1 MYADILQYLFIF
13 LLITPWF
20 LYPVIVTLLA
30 LVKLQLTP
38 KVKDIENPSP
48 QLRISIIIAAYNEE
62 KNIEARI
69 KNILDCEYDKN
80 LIEIIVGSDG
90 SNDNTVAITKKL
102 AKKEK
107 VIKLV
112 ESKQQIGKAF
122 IHNETVLHAT
132 GDILLFTDADTEFDL
147 NFLRN
152 LALRFESNPKIGY
165 ISGRLIFR
173 NRSSTHVTQNSD
185 IFWRFE
191 QWLRYAETV
200 LGIYMAGTGACSA
213 VRSTLF
219 VPLSATGDT
228 DSITPMD
235 VVSQGYKCFHEPNA
249 IAYDEYPETE
259 KREFNAR
266 VRISSKNILAR
277 VQRWNLWVMF
287 KRPIY
292 AITLIAHKY
301 LRWFFPLIFILLTI
315 FAIAVQTKLLL
326 SYLVIGG
333 GFLFFFLAILHLIT
347 MKKVSLLSP
356 FYNFVMVNIAF
367 LIGIYRV
374 ITGNVSGVF
383 TPTNKID

>member
-1 MYADILQYLFIF
+1 MYADLLQYFFIL

-20 LYPVIVTLLA
+20 LYPVIVSLFA
-30 LVKLQLTP
+30 IIKAAITP
-38 KVKDIENPSP
+38 KTKDIQYPAP
-48 QLRISIIIAAYNEE
+48 GLRISIIIAAYNEE

-69 KNILDCEYDKN
+69 KNILECDYDQK

-90 SNDNTVAITKKL
+90 SNDKTVAITKKL

-112 ESKQQIGKAF
+112 ESKEQIGKAF
-122 IHNETVLHAT
+122 IHNETVKHAT

-147 NFLRN
+147 SFLRT
-152 LALRFESNPKIGY
+152 LANRFESDKKIGY
-165 ISGRLIFR
+165 VSGRLIFR
-173 NRSSTHVTQNSD
+173 NRDNSQVTQNSD

-191 QWLRYAETV
+191 QWLRHAETV

-213 VRSTLF
+213 VKASLF

-235 VVSQGYKCFHEPNA
+235 VVAQGYKCFHETNA
-249 IAYDEYPETE
+249 IAYDDYPETE

-277 VQRWNLWVMF
+277 FQRWNLWAMF

-301 LRWFFPLIFILLTI
+301 LRWFFPLVFILLTLFSI
-315 FAIAVQTKLLL
+315 IVQTELVI

-333 GFLFFFLAILHLIT
+333 GTLFLLLALLHLLT
-347 MKKVSLLSP
+347 RKKVSILSP
-356 FYNFVMVNIAF
+356 FYNFVLVNIAF
-367 LIGIYRV
+367 LFGIYRV